1 MGEQG
6 GCYKIG
12 HNCIISINN
21 YYLLIEISL
30 LRETVNIFRLS
41 VNHSKL
47 FYCMATIKY
56 AHSPSSVNTSRPRSE
71 ISL

>member
-1 MGEQG
+1 M
-6 GCYKIG
+6 CYQIG

-30 LRETVNIFRLS
+30 LRETIKTFRLS
-41 VNHSKL
+41 VNRSKL

-56 AHSPSSVNTSRPRSE
+56 SRALGLNVLTLLSLGQYIKASV
-71 ISL
+71 